1 MKASDL
7 HEAAEERIKTV
18 FRRKRAAEETGSEE
32 ETDSDGL
39 KILSSRFLL
48 YYSVLIA
55 IMSDE

>member
-39 KILSSRFLL
+39 KILSSRF
-48 YYSVLIA
+48 VL
-55 IMSDE
+55 